1 MDYKEKL
8 KEIIAKTSKV
18 KTITPETNLKDL
30 GLDSLDLAE
39 VLMEIEEELNI
50 YDEEDFFFRTPRFK
64 RNVISEKFHIDSPP
78 ENQIL
83 NQRHFS

>member
-50 YDEEDFFFRTPRFK
+50 QLEEDEMINLKTVQDVYNIVEHK
-64 RNVISEKFHIDSPP
+64 
-78 ENQIL
+78 IL
-83 NQRHFS
+83 K